1 MRDKFVNFWGEVAKN
16 FHDNEN
22 IVGYELVNE
31 PWCGNI
37 YEDPLLLIPGVAD
50 RHKLQPM
57 YDQINDEIRKHD
69 TDSLIWFQSVTW
81 ELLGLGEKIGF
92 THAPGGKEFADRSVL
107 SFHKSIAP
115 NAIKEPYY
123 YDKKFKEMER
133 LGVAGAVTETNTEQ
147 GHINFDLADQYG
159 LSWMHWGYKKFSNW
173 TWDDDG
179 LFDRSCTSQNPYDC
193 AIASTVKNYA
203 RTYPRAVA
211 GDTVRFNYND
221 TTGDAMLE
229 FAPNFDCELPTE
241 IFLSETWVYKEGY
254 EVEI

>member
-1 MRDKFVNFWGEVAKN
+1 
-16 FHDNEN
+16 
-22 IVGYELVNE
+22 
-31 PWCGNI
+31 
-37 YEDPLLLIPGVAD
+37 
-50 RHKLQPM
+50 
-57 YDQINDEIRKHD
+57 
-69 TDSLIWFQSVTW
+69 
-81 ELLGLGEKIGF
+81 
-92 THAPGGKEFADRSVL
+92 
-107 SFHKSIAP
+107 
-115 NAIKEPYY
+115 
-123 YDKKFKEMER
+123 MER

-159 LSWMHWGYKKFSNW
+159 LSWMHWGYKKFSDW

-179 LFDRSCTSQNPYDC
+179 LFDRSCTSKNPYEC

-221 TTGDAMLE
+221 TTGDAMLK

-241 IFLSETWVYKEGY
+241 IFLSERWVYKEGY